1 MTGLRVALLA
11 AIWIVGGCSAAG
23 SSDGSGSLRLS
34 SAGPSAIPDDTGAA
48 SSSPDAIVLPASVIA
63 PVVAEISR
71 LSGIPVAE
79 IAIVSAE
86 AVTFPDGSLGCP
98 VPGMAYTQ
106 MVTDGYKIVAN
117 AGGTT
122 YDYRGTGT
130 AFTRCLNPKAEPSPS

>member
-1 MTGLRVALLA
+1 MTGLRFALLA
-11 AIWIVGGCSAAG
+11 AVWIVGGCSAAG
-23 SSDGSGSLRLS
+23 SSDGPGSVRPS
-34 SAGPSAIPDDTGAA
+34 SPGPSAIPGETAGT
-48 SSSPDAIVLPASVIA
+48 SGSPGAIVLPASVIE

-71 LSGIPVAE
+71 LSGVPVAE
-79 IAIVSAE
+79 VAIVSAE

-98 VPGMAYTQ
+98 VPGMAYNQ

-130 AFTRCLNPKAEPSPS
+130 AFSRCLNPKAEPSAS

>member
-23 SSDGSGSLRLS
+23 SSDGPGSLRLS
-34 SAGPSAIPDDTGAA
+34 SAGPSAIPDDTAAA
-48 SSSPDAIVLPASVIA
+48 SSSPGAIVLPASVVD
-63 PVVAEISR
+63 PVLADISR
-71 LSGIPVAE
+71 LSGVPVAQV
-79 IAIVSAE
+79 AIVSAE

-106 MVTDGYKIVAN
+106 MVTDGYKIVAD

-122 YDYRGTGT
+122 YDYRGTGST
-130 AFTRCLNPKAEPSPS
+130 FSRCLNPKAEPSPS